1 MNSRIWIAFIVIAL
15 GSPLAVAQQDYS
27 KVVITSQKVAEG
39 VYMLQGAGGNIG
51 VSVGEDGVIL
61 IDDQFAE
68 LTPKIQ
74 DALAKL
80 SPKPLRFV
88 INTHWHFDHT
98 GGNENL
104 GKAGAIIVAHDNVR
118 RRMSVS
124 SFNQFFNRES
134 PASPRVALPV
144 VTFDQSVTFHFNG
157 EEIFVFHIAN
167 AHTDGDSLILFRTAN
182 VLHTGDTF
190 FNGFYPFID
199 AASGGSIDGMI
210 AAADQVLPTL
220 KADTKIIPGHGP
232 LGTGADLKAFRDMLA
247 TLRDNVA
254 RLIREGKTL
263 EQAIAAAPT
272 KDLDPVWGKGFF
284 KPEQVVQMVYLDLKR
299 TVK

>member
-27 KVVITSQKVAEG
+27 KVVIESTKVADG
-39 VYMLQGAGGNIG
+39 VYMLTGAGGNIG
-51 VSVGEDGVIL
+51 VSVGEDGVIV

-74 DALAKL
+74 DALTKL
-80 SPKPLRFV
+80 SPKPVRFV

-104 GKAGAIIVAHDNVR
+104 GKTGAIIVAHDNVR
-118 RRMSVS
+118 RRMSVPG
-124 SFNQFFNRES
+124 FIKMFNREM
-134 PASPRVALPV
+134 PASPKDALPI
-144 VTFDQSVTFHFNG
+144 VTFDNNVTFHFNG
-157 EEIFVFHIAN
+157 DELFVFHIAN
-167 AHTDGDSLILFRTAN
+167 AHTDGDSLILFRNAN
-182 VLHTGDTF
+182 VLHMGDTF

-199 AASGGSIDGMI
+199 SGSGGSIDGMI

-220 KADTKIIPGHGP
+220 KADTKLIPGHGP
-232 LGTGADLKAFRDMLA
+232 LGTGAELKAFRDMLV
-247 TLRDNVA
+247 TLRENVA
-254 RLIREGKTL
+254 TLIREGKTV
-263 EQAIAAAPT
+263 EQAIAATPT
-272 KDLDPVWGKGFF
+272 KDLDPVWGDGFL
-284 KPEQVVQMVYLDLKR
+284 KPEQVVQMVYLDLQR